1 MSTPQ
6 ASPSGSTRQP
16 RSKATV
22 KPARMSRIE
31 MDALDSS
38 LLARGLF
45 DFGITTNSAGA
56 NVIMQLAYPPVG
68 YGVSRSSVIDG
79 RADMHPI
86 KRGRTTLTYIAVA
99 VLGTAEDRRR
109 YRQAVNRQHAQV
121 RSAIDSPVE
130 YNAMDPTLQ
139 LWVAACLY
147 YGIEDLYERVHGKL
161 IGDERHTFYRQG
173 MVLGTTL
180 QMPAEAWPETRADFD
195 TYWNSM
201 LPQLSISDEVRENLI
216 EVASQTNL
224 PRLMRQDS
232 PHIALSNALGFLPPE
247 IRELMRIPWTRRDQ
261 ERFDA
266 VVARAAEHART
277 RPLWRSQ
284 FVSRA
289 MLADVRMRMRLGM
302 KLV

>member
-1 MSTPQ
+1 
-6 ASPSGSTRQP
+6 
-16 RSKATV
+16 
-22 KPARMSRIE
+22 MSRIE

-38 LLARGLF
+38 FFARGVI
-45 DFGITTNSAGA
+45 DFGLNAAGA

-86 KRGRTTLTYIAVA
+86 KRGRTTLTYLSVA
-99 VLGTAEDRRR
+99 ALGNANDRRR

-121 RSAIDSPVE
+121 RSAIDGPVE

-147 YGIEDLYERVHGKL
+147 YGAEDVYQRVYGRLTGTER
-161 IGDERHTFYRQG
+161 DRFYRQG

-201 LPQLSISDEVRENLI
+201 LPQLSISDEVRENLMGTTYQS
-216 EVASQTNL
+216 EL
-224 PRLMRQDS
+224 PWYVRSRS
-232 PHIALSNALGFLPPE
+232 PEMNLSNKIGFLPPE
-247 IRELMRIPWTRRDQ
+247 IRELIRVPWTQRDQ
-261 ERFDA
+261 ERFDQRIDA
-266 VVARAAEHART
+266 AAARARAL
-277 RPLWRSQ
+277 PLWRAQIIYRSL
-284 FVSRA
+284 
-289 MLADVRMRMRLGM
+289 LADVRMRIRLGRR
-302 KLV
+302 LV

>member
-1 MSTPQ
+1 
-6 ASPSGSTRQP
+6 
-16 RSKATV
+16 
-22 KPARMSRIE
+22 MSRIE

-38 LLARGLF
+38 FFARGVI
-45 DFGITTNSAGA
+45 DFGLNAAGA

-201 LPQLSISDEVRENLI
+201 LPQLSISDEVRENLMGTTYQS
-216 EVASQTNL
+216 EL
-224 PRLMRQDS
+224 PWYVRSRS
-232 PHIALSNALGFLPPE
+232 PEMNLSNKIGFLPPE
-247 IRELMRIPWTRRDQ
+247 IRELIRVPWTQRDQ
-261 ERFDA
+261 ERFDQRIDA
-266 VVARAAEHART
+266 AAARARAL
-277 RPLWRSQ
+277 PLWRAQIIYRSL
-284 FVSRA
+284 
-289 MLADVRMRMRLGM
+289 LADVRMRIRLGRR
-302 KLV
+302 LV